1 MTAGRKA
8 FAVILAIGLLTTGA
22 GGETRHDADV
32 LVALGAGV
40 AGTWETEF
48 DFANNESLPLSVFA
62 GEQPNEFVC
71 VTSPCGIAY
80 ATLPRTGSARIV
92 ATPADFGRFT
102 GRLFVGAHDA
112 EELPAVRARV
122 VNRAR
127 PSQAIELPL
136 FRRSTLVALDPRV
149 LAFPSAVRTA
159 GAHTNLFV
167 SEIELANALSVLVE
181 VYSPAGEQLG
191 QRTIALAPGVVLVE
205 QAFDHESKT
214 RRDLS
219 FGDEIIALGVAFAPQ
234 ELVPRVLSCLRQRRV
249 GVDLPKEN
257 LVSHFRQPSR
267 LPTRERREYDLA
279 RPILGRARWSTSPR
293 SAPRW
298 RHSATRAGAG
308 LRGSALSRSCP
319 PRGRERHRATPTE

>member
-1 MTAGRKA
+1 MTAARKA
-8 FAVILAIGLLTTGA
+8 FVLILAIGLLTPGA

-62 GEQPNEFVC
+62 GEQPHEFVC
-71 VTSPCGIAY
+71 VTSPCGIAF

-92 ATPADFGRFT
+92 ATSADFGRFT

-136 FRRSTLVALDPRV
+136 FRRSTLVTLDPRV

-167 SEIELANALSVLVE
+167 SEIELVNALTVLVE

-191 QRTIALAPGVVLVE
+191 QRTIALAPGETVFLQDVLATLGIT
-205 QAFDHESKT
+205 Q
-214 RRDLS
+214 LS
-219 FGDEIIALGVAFAPQ
+219 EGQI
-234 ELVPRVLSCLRQRRV
+234 RVTKS
-249 GVDLPKEN
+249 
-257 LVSHFRQPSR
+257 S
-267 LPTRERREYDLA
+267 
-279 RPILGRARWSTSPR
+279 
-293 SAPRW
+293 
-298 RHSATRAGAG
+298 GAG
-308 LRGSALSRSCP
+308 KMWGLTATVYDD
-319 PRGRERHRATPTE
+319 GRVSVATGKHP

>member
-1 MTAGRKA
+1 MTAARKA
-8 FAVILAIGLLTTGA
+8 FVLILAVGLLTPGA

-62 GEQPNEFVC
+62 GEQPHEFVC
-71 VTSPCGIAY
+71 VTSPCGIAF

-167 SEIELANALSVLVE
+167 SEIELVNALSVLVE

-191 QRTIALAPGVVLVE
+191 QRTIALAPGETVFLQDVLGTLGIT
-205 QAFDHESKT
+205 Q
-214 RRDLS
+214 LS
-219 FGDEIIALGVAFAPQ
+219 EGQIRVTKSSGTGKMWGLTATVYDDGRVSVATGKHP
-234 ELVPRVLSCLRQRRV
+234 
-249 GVDLPKEN
+249 
-257 LVSHFRQPSR
+257 
-267 LPTRERREYDLA
+267 
-279 RPILGRARWSTSPR
+279 
-293 SAPRW
+293 
-298 RHSATRAGAG
+298 
-308 LRGSALSRSCP
+308 
-319 PRGRERHRATPTE
+319 

>member
-8 FAVILAIGLLTTGA
+8 FVLILAIGLLTTGA

-48 DFANNESLPLSVFA
+48 DFANNASLPLAVFA

-80 ATLPRTGSARIV
+80 AMLPRTGAARIV

-149 LAFPSAVRTA
+149 LAYPSAVRTA
-159 GAHTNLFV
+159 GHSTPSFV
-167 SEIELANALSVLVE
+167 TVPVM
-181 VYSPAGEQLG
+181 
-191 QRTIALAPGVVLVE
+191 
-205 QAFDHESKT
+205 
-214 RRDLS
+214 
-219 FGDEIIALGVAFAPQ
+219 IIALSAFSAVPAAGGSGAGGVAVQATKRM
-234 ELVPRVLSCLRQRRV
+234 VTSALRMTKAMRV
-249 GVDLPKEN
+249 GCPPCYGHSSPSSPPFSSPK
-257 LVSHFRQPSR
+257 
-267 LPTRERREYDLA
+267 
-279 RPILGRARWSTSPR
+279 
-293 SAPRW
+293 
-298 RHSATRAGAG
+298 SATRPSSP
-308 LRGSALSRSCP
+308 RFSSPPKPKFRS
-319 PRGRERHRATPTE
+319 G

>member
-8 FAVILAIGLLTTGA
+8 FVLILAIGLLTTGA

-48 DFANNESLPLSVFA
+48 DFANSESLPLSVFA

-80 ATLPRTGSARIV
+80 ATLPRTGAARIV

-136 FRRSTLVALDPRV
+136 FRRSTLVTLDPRV
-149 LAFPSAVRTA
+149 LAFPSAVRTT

-167 SEIELANALSVLVE
+167 SEIEIANGLTVSVE

-191 QRTIALAPGVVLVE
+191 QRTIALAPGETVFLQDVLATLGIT
-205 QAFDHESKT
+205 Q
-214 RRDLS
+214 LS
-219 FGDEIIALGVAFAPQ
+219 EGQI
-234 ELVPRVLSCLRQRRV
+234 RVTKS
-249 GVDLPKEN
+249 
-257 LVSHFRQPSR
+257 S
-267 LPTRERREYDLA
+267 
-279 RPILGRARWSTSPR
+279 
-293 SAPRW
+293 
-298 RHSATRAGAG
+298 GAG
-308 LRGSALSRSCP
+308 KMWGLTATVYDD
-319 PRGRERHRATPTE
+319 GRVSVATGKHP